1 MSISYLNISKEE
13 LEKLYKEFGTQQKI
27 ADYLKVP
34 VYKVKRLIGKYQ
46 LYLNKASL
54 TKNKKAK
61 ESFIEKAQT
70 IHNDL
75 YEYTEVNYINS
86 DIPVKIYC
94 KRCQKYFEQSP
105 NAHLSKCGCPH
116 CQNIRN
122 SEKQRK
128 SLEEFIKQ
136 AKTIHGDLYDYSD
149 FNYINTKTKSI
160 IKCNRCGKTFLQA
173 ACKHLIGHGCP
184 NCNSKQQ
191 HLDQR
196 KTKEQ
201 FVKEA
206 QIVHGDKYNYEVV
219 QYMTGLTKIKIF
231 CNKCKEYFYQTP
243 VAHLQGQGCPKCRI
257 VYQHEKQ
264 KMPKAEFIKRAEQIH
279 LNNMYDYSEIKYQ
292 SARKK
297 VKIKCNKCN
306 QYFWQ
311 TPSKHLSGQGCPH
324 CVISKGEVK
333 IKDWLIQNKITFIK
347 QCFFNDCKYK
357 ARLPFDFYLPDYNTC
372 IEFQGQQHYTP
383 VRFAKSQTLKE
394 AEEALRINK
403 IRDGIKKEYC
413 KKNGIILLEIKYD
426 ENIEEKLENFFRDFK
441 K

>member
-1 MSISYLNISKEE
+1 MSINYLNISKEE

-105 NAHLSKCGCPH
+105 NNHLTGMGCPH

-136 AKTIHGDLYDYSD
+136 AKTIHGDLYDYR
-149 FNYINTKTKSI
+149 NTIYVGSRRH
-160 IKCNRCGKTFLQA
+160 CL
-173 ACKHLIGHGCP
+173 
-184 NCNSKQQ
+184 
-191 HLDQR
+191 
-196 KTKEQ
+196 
-201 FVKEA
+201 
-206 QIVHGDKYNYEVV
+206 
-219 QYMTGLTKIKIF
+219 
-231 CNKCKEYFYQTP
+231 
-243 VAHLQGQGCPKCRI
+243 
-257 VYQHEKQ
+257 
-264 KMPKAEFIKRAEQIH
+264 
-279 LNNMYDYSEIKYQ
+279 
-292 SARKK
+292 
-297 VKIKCNKCN
+297 IKCNKCN
-306 QYFWQ
+306 REFKQ
-311 TPSKHLSGQGCPH
+311 TPMKHLLGRGCPY
-324 CVISKGEVK
+324 CQQSKGEEK
-333 IKDWLIQNKITFIK
+333 ISIWLKLHNIGYQIQYRFKDCRDK
-347 QCFFNDCKYK
+347 
-357 ARLPFDFYLPDYNTC
+357 RSLPFDFYLPDYKLC
-372 IEFQGQQHYTP
+372 IEFQGKQHY
-383 VRFAKSQTLKE
+383 
-394 AEEALRINK
+394 NK
-403 IRDGIKKEYC
+403 NYYKWKTDPTRNFETQQLHDKIKKEYC
-413 KKNGIILLEIKYD
+413 KKNSIILLEIKYN
-426 ENIEEKLENFFRDFK
+426 ENIEEKLENLFRNFK